1 MCSKQL
7 RPRSRLKLRKHLS
20 MRKPSRKQFCL
31 VLQFLACGTIALAG
45 TACSGIQWEYDFIA
59 AESQANLEQRDLF
72 VYFRRWSSPRCA
84 ELESDW
90 LLSAPQVKPALKDS
104 VNCWLEWDWSQ
115 EIARKYRVRGYPAF
129 VLVRPNRRA
138 TVLAGA
144 ITLEQFLA
152 FVDRAKSP
160 PPLAQP

>member
-1 MCSKQL
+1 
-7 RPRSRLKLRKHLS
+7 
-20 MRKPSRKQFCL
+20 MRKPSSPTICL
-31 VLQFLACGTIALAG
+31 LLLFVAGGTIALAG
-45 TACSGIQWEYDFIA
+45 TGCGGIKWEYDFIA

-72 VYFRRWSSPRCA
+72 IYFRRWSSPRCA

-115 EIARKYRVRGYPAF
+115 EIARKYHVRGYPAF
-129 VLVRPNRRA
+129 VLLRPNKKA

-144 ITLEQFLA
+144 ITLEQFLE
-152 FVDRAKSP
+152 FVARAKTP
-160 PPLAQP
+160 PPPAAKP